1 MTITSLQNNTIKN
14 IVKLGKNRERQQ
26 QGLFIIEGARE
37 LSLALRYDYNIVSV
51 YVCSEM
57 FEKTKYPDVWNT

>member
-1 MTITSLQNNTIKN
+1 MTITSLQNNAIKN

-37 LSLALRYDYNIVSV
+37 LSLALRANYVVESV
-51 YVCSEM
+51 YVCRG
-57 FEKTKYPDVWNT
+57 YG